1 MDENNEGA
9 KKCEV
14 DHKEGLPGAF
24 ATILS
29 CERDRRVRRTYNDRP
44 MSQLLQ
50 DPTLKPLSLPQLY
63 KACVLKELPFK
74 STRQLEPLAEIVG
87 QNRAQEAV
95 RFALAMPHG
104 GYNVYAVGR
113 NGLGKRTMMLR
124 YLEHHLDTK
133 QQSHDWCYVAD
144 FEEPR
149 VPKLL
154 QLPAGKGVR
163 LKQDMEKLMSRL
175 VKVIPQTFDS
185 DSFLERSEQLKEEYG
200 KKQEDE
206 LEKVAAQARRKKVS
220 LNITTP
226 GGYRLVAM
234 KGDKPHTAETFKAL
248 TDAQRDKYEDSI
260 NKLEKK
266 LRQALRKLADWE
278 QEYAD
283 KQQALNKETLEG
295 ISSHQIDALIE
306 SYKNLPDVVGYFE
319 AVRADLVENL
329 EIFLD
334 DNEEQAAIAYASL
347 DKKMPRRYL
356 VNVLVHQKTN
366 EVPMVV
372 EDNPTYH
379 NLFGYVENVTYKGT
393 VFTDFSLIRAG
404 SLHRANGG
412 YLLMDAIKM
421 LEQPFVWDGLKRAL
435 RARSIQINS
444 LERELTLSGTI
455 SIEPQG
461 VPLDVKLVLFG
472 DRETWM
478 LLQDYDPE
486 FAELFRV
493 TADFEN
499 EMYRSE
505 DSQVMYAKFI
515 ASVVKEKSLLHCS
528 NKAVARVIEYSA
540 RMAEHQDRLSLHAA
554 NIANL
559 LRESDYW
566 ARQAGAKLI
575 QDIHVERAL
584 ESAKYRSSRI
594 RDQFYDSIRD
604 GSTLVSTQGS
614 VVGQVNAL
622 SVLSTGGFEFGL
634 SNRVTATCYYGDGG
648 IMDIERDVKLGGNIH
663 SKGVMILSSWLA
675 SHFAVND
682 PMHLSAS
689 LTFEQNYGEVDG
701 DSASLAELCALI
713 SSISGIPVRQELAIT
728 GSVNQFGEVQP
739 IGGVNE
745 KVEGFFAT
753 CQLKGGLTGTQ
764 GAIVP
769 ANNVQN
775 LMLDSEVVQAVRES
789 RFSVYAVSSVEEAVT
804 LLLGKPAGKADSKGN
819 YPKQSVFGIIQ
830 QRLEK
835 MREHER
841 QEHAKDDQKDPSI
854 H

>member
-295 ISSHQIDALIE
+295 ISGHQIDALIE

-804 LLLGKPAGKADSKGN
+804 LLLGKSAGKADSKGN

>member
-1 MDENNEGA
+1 M
-9 KKCEV
+9 K
-14 DHKEGLPGAF
+14 
-24 ATILS
+24 
-29 CERDRRVRRTYNDRP
+29 
-44 MSQLLQ
+44 M
-50 DPTLKPLSLPQLY
+50 
-63 KACVLKELPFK
+63 
-74 STRQLEPLAEIVG
+74 
-87 QNRAQEAV
+87 
-95 RFALAMPHG
+95 
-104 GYNVYAVGR
+104 
-113 NGLGKRTMMLR
+113 
-124 YLEHHLDTK
+124 
-133 QQSHDWCYVAD
+133 
-144 FEEPR
+144 
-149 VPKLL
+149 
-154 QLPAGKGVR
+154 
-163 LKQDMEKLMSRL
+163 
-175 VKVIPQTFDS
+175 IPQTFDS
-185 DSFLERSEQLKEEYG
+185 DSFLERAEQLKNGYA

-234 KGDKPHTAETFKAL
+234 NGEEPHTAESFQAL
-248 TDAQRDKYEDSI
+248 TEAQRDKFENDI

-278 QEYAD
+278 QEYAES
-283 KQQALNKETLEG
+283 QQALNEETLES
-295 ISSHQIDALIE
+295 ISGHQIDELIE
-306 SYKNLPDVVGYFE
+306 KYRDMPEVVSYFE
-319 AVRADLVENL
+319 EVRKDLSESL
-329 EIFLD
+329 EIFLE

-356 VNVLVHQKTN
+356 VNVLVHQKTD
-366 EVPMVV
+366 EVPVVV

-379 NLFGYVENVTYKGT
+379 NLFGYVESVTFKGS
-393 VFTDFSLIRAG
+393 VFTDFSLIRPG
-404 SLHRANGG
+404 SIHRANGG
-412 YLLMDAIKM
+412 YLLMDAIKV

-435 RARSIQINS
+435 RSKSIQINS

-455 SIEPQG
+455 SLEPEAI
-461 VPLDVKLVLFG
+461 PLDVKIVLFG

-478 LLQDYDPE
+478 LLQEYDPE

-499 EMYRSE
+499 EMMRTDE
-505 DSQVMYAKFI
+505 SQLLYAKFI
-515 ASVVKEKSLLHCS
+515 ASLVNEKKLLHCS
-528 NKAVARVIEYSA
+528 NKAVARVIEHSS

-554 NIANL
+554 DIANL

-575 QDIHVERAL
+575 QNSHVDQAL
-584 ESAKYRSSRI
+584 ESAQYRSSRI

-604 GSTLVSTQGS
+604 GTTLVSTTGTC
-614 VVGQVNAL
+614 VGQVNAL

-634 SNRVTATCYYGDGG
+634 SNRITATCYYGDGG
-648 IMDIERDVKLGGNIH
+648 VMDIERDVKLGGNIH
-663 SKGVMILSSWLA
+663 SKGVMILSSWLSA
-675 SHFAVND
+675 HFAVTD

-701 DSASLAELCALI
+701 DSASLAELCALV
-713 SSISGIPVRQELAIT
+713 SALSGLPVRQDLAIT

-745 KVEGFFAT
+745 KVEGFFST
-753 CQLKGGLTGTQ
+753 CRLTGELTGTQ
-764 GAIVP
+764 GVIVP
-769 ANNVQN
+769 STNVQN
-775 LMLDSEVVQAVRES
+775 LMLEQEVVQAVRNGQ
-789 RFSVYAVSSVEEAVT
+789 FAVHAVSRAEEAIT
-804 LLLGKPAGKADSKGN
+804 LLLGKPAGKADDKGR

-841 QEHAKDDQKDPSI
+841 QEHARDDHKDPSI

>member
-1 MDENNEGA
+1 M
-9 KKCEV
+9 K
-14 DHKEGLPGAF
+14 
-24 ATILS
+24 S
-29 CERDRRVRRTYNDRP
+29 
-44 MSQLLQ
+44 
-50 DPTLKPLSLPQLY
+50 LSLNQLY
-63 KACVLKELPFK
+63 KACVLKDLPFK
-74 STRQLEPLAEIVG
+74 TTRQLEPLAEIVG
-87 QNRAQEAV
+87 QNRAQAAV

-124 YLEHHLDTK
+124 YLEHHVDTEN
-133 QQSHDWCYVAD
+133 QSHDWCYVAN

-149 VPKLL
+149 IPRVL
-154 QLPAGKGVR
+154 QLPAGKGTE
-163 LKQDMEKLMSRL
+163 LKQDMEKLMGRL
-175 VKVIPQTFDS
+175 MKMIPQTFDS
-185 DSFLERSEQLKEEYG
+185 DSFLERAEQLKNGYA

-234 KGDKPHTAETFKAL
+234 NGEEPHTAESFQAL
-248 TDAQRDKYEDSI
+248 TEAQRDKFENDI

-278 QEYAD
+278 QEYAES
-283 KQQALNKETLEG
+283 QQALNEETLES
-295 ISSHQIDALIE
+295 ISGHQIDELIE
-306 SYKNLPDVVGYFE
+306 KYRDMPEVVSYFE
-319 AVRADLVENL
+319 EVRKDLSESL
-329 EIFLD
+329 EIFLE

-356 VNVLVHQKTN
+356 VNVLVHQKTD
-366 EVPMVV
+366 EVPVVV

-379 NLFGYVENVTYKGT
+379 NLFGYVESVTFKGS
-393 VFTDFSLIRAG
+393 VFTDFSLIRPG
-404 SLHRANGG
+404 SIHRANGG
-412 YLLMDAIKM
+412 YLLMDAIKV

-435 RARSIQINS
+435 RSKSIQINS

-455 SIEPQG
+455 SLEPEAI
-461 VPLDVKLVLFG
+461 PLDVKIVLFG

-478 LLQDYDPE
+478 LLQEYDPE

-499 EMYRSE
+499 EMMRTDE
-505 DSQVMYAKFI
+505 SQLLYAKFI
-515 ASVVKEKSLLHCS
+515 ASLVNEKKLLHCS
-528 NKAVARVIEYSA
+528 NKAVARVIEHSS

-554 NIANL
+554 DIANL

-575 QDIHVERAL
+575 QNSHVDQAL
-584 ESAKYRSSRI
+584 ESARYRSSRI

-604 GSTLVSTQGS
+604 GTTLVSTTGTC
-614 VVGQVNAL
+614 VGQVNAL

-634 SNRVTATCYYGDGG
+634 SNRITATCYYGVGG
-648 IMDIERDVKLGGNIH
+648 VMDIERDVKLGGNIH
-663 SKGVMILSSWLA
+663 SKGVMILSSWLSA
-675 SHFAVND
+675 HFAVTD

-701 DSASLAELCALI
+701 DSASLAELCALV
-713 SSISGIPVRQELAIT
+713 SALSGLPVRQDLAIT

-745 KVEGFFAT
+745 KVEGFFST
-753 CQLKGGLTGTQ
+753 CRLTGELTGTQ
-764 GAIVP
+764 GVIVP
-769 ANNVQN
+769 STNVQN
-775 LMLDSEVVQAVRES
+775 LMLEQEVVQAVRNGQ
-789 RFSVYAVSSVEEAVT
+789 FAVHAVSRAEEAIT
-804 LLLGKPAGKADSKGN
+804 LLLGKPAGKADDKGR

-841 QEHAKDDQKDPSI
+841 QEHARDDHKDPSI

>member
-1 MDENNEGA
+1 
-9 KKCEV
+9 
-14 DHKEGLPGAF
+14 
-24 ATILS
+24 
-29 CERDRRVRRTYNDRP
+29 
-44 MSQLLQ
+44 
-50 DPTLKPLSLPQLY
+50 LKSLPLHQLY
-63 KACVLKELPFK
+63 KSCVLKDLPFK
-74 STRQLEPLAEIVG
+74 TTRQLEPLSEIVG

-124 YLEHHLDTK
+124 YLEHHVDTD
-133 QQSHDWCYVAD
+133 QQSHDWCYVAN

-149 VPKLL
+149 NPKLL
-154 QLPAGKGVR
+154 KLPSGMGTE

-175 VKVIPQTFDS
+175 VKMIPQTFEGDN
-185 DSFLERSEQLKEEYG
+185 FLERAESLKDEYG

-206 LEKVAAQARRKKVS
+206 LEKVAEQAKRKNVR
-220 LNITTP
+220 LTVTTP

-234 KGDKPHTAETFKAL
+234 NGEEPHTAETFQEL
-248 TDAQRDKYEDSI
+248 SEEQRQKFEEVIS
-260 NKLEKK
+260 KLEKK
-266 LRQALRKLADWE
+266 LRQAVRKLADWE
-278 QEYAD
+278 QEYAE
-283 KQQALNKETLEG
+283 KQQALNQETLEA
-295 ISSHQIDALIE
+295 ISGHQIDELAE
-306 SYKNLPDVVGYFE
+306 KYKDLPDVVAHLE
-319 AVRADLVENL
+319 AIRGDLAENL
-329 EIFLD
+329 DIFLD
-334 DNEEQAAIAYASL
+334 DDDEQAAIAYASL
-347 DKKMPRRYL
+347 EKKMPRRYL
-356 VNVLVHQKTN
+356 VNVVVHQKNN
-366 EVPMVV
+366 EVPVVV

-393 VFTDFSLIRAG
+393 VFTDFSLIRPG
-404 SLHRANGG
+404 SLHKANGG
-412 YLLMDAIKM
+412 YLLMDAIKV
-421 LEQPFVWDGLKRAL
+421 LEQSFVWDGLKRAL
-435 RARSIQINS
+435 RSRSIQINS

-455 SIEPQG
+455 SIEPEA
-461 VPLDVKLVLFG
+461 VPLDVKIVLFG

-478 LLQDYDPE
+478 LLQEHDPE

-499 EMYRSE
+499 EMYRSD
-505 DSQVMYAKFI
+505 DSQMLYAKFI
-515 ASVVKEKSLLHCS
+515 ASLVVEKELLHCT
-528 NKAVARVIEYSA
+528 NKGVARIIEHSA

-554 NIANL
+554 DIANL
-559 LRESDYW
+559 LRESDFW

-575 QDIHVERAL
+575 SEVHVERAL

-604 GSTLVSTQGS
+604 GSTLVSTTGTC
-614 VVGQVNAL
+614 VGQVNAL

-648 IMDIERDVKLGGNIH
+648 VMDIERDVKLGGNLH
-663 SKGVMILSSWLA
+663 SKGVMIISSWLA
-675 SHFAVND
+675 SHFSVDD

-701 DSASLAELCALI
+701 DSASLAELVALL
-713 SSISGIPVRQELAIT
+713 SSLSGVPVRQDMAIT
-728 GSVNQFGEVQP
+728 GSFNQFGQVQP

-753 CQLKGGLTGTQ
+753 CELKDGLTGTQ
-764 GAIVP
+764 GVIIP
-769 ANNVQN
+769 HTNVQN
-775 LMLDSEVVQAVRES
+775 LMLDMEVVKACRAGE
-789 RFSVYAVSSVEEAVT
+789 FSVYPVATVEEAIT
-804 LLLGKPAGKADSKGN
+804 LLLGKPAGKADAKGR

-841 QEHAKDDQKDPSI
+841 QEHARDEHKDPSI

>member
-1 MDENNEGA
+1 
-9 KKCEV
+9 
-14 DHKEGLPGAF
+14 
-24 ATILS
+24 
-29 CERDRRVRRTYNDRP
+29 
-44 MSQLLQ
+44 
-50 DPTLKPLSLPQLY
+50 
-63 KACVLKELPFK
+63 
-74 STRQLEPLAEIVG
+74 
-87 QNRAQEAV
+87 
-95 RFALAMPHG
+95 
-104 GYNVYAVGR
+104 
-113 NGLGKRTMMLR
+113 MMLR
-124 YLEHHLDTK
+124 YLEHHVDTL
-133 QQSHDWCYVAD
+133 QQSHDWCYVAN

-149 VPKLL
+149 NPKLL
-154 QLPAGKGVR
+154 QLPGGMGTQ
-163 LKQDMEKLMSRL
+163 LKQDMEKLMTRL
-175 VKVIPQTFDS
+175 VKTIPQTFDS
-185 DSFLERSEQLKEEYG
+185 DSFLERSEQLKNDYG
-200 KKQEDE
+200 KRQEDE
-206 LEKVAAQARRKKVS
+206 LAKVAAQAKRKKVS
-220 LNITTP
+220 LTVTTP

-234 KGDKPHTAETFKAL
+234 NGDEPHTAESFQAL
-248 TDAQRDKYEDSI
+248 TEEQRDKFEDSI

-266 LRQALRKLADWE
+266 LRQALRKMADWE

-283 KQQALNKETLEG
+283 KQQALNQETLEG
-295 ISSHQIDALIE
+295 ISGHQIDELVE
-306 SYKNLPDVVGYFE
+306 KYREQPDVVTYLE
-319 AVRADLVENL
+319 AVRKDLVDNL
-329 EIFLD
+329 DIFLED
-334 DNEEQAAIAYASL
+334 DEEQAAIAWAAL
-347 DKKMPRRYL
+347 DKRMPRRYL
-356 VNVLVHQKTN
+356 INVLVHQKTN
-366 EVPMVV
+366 EVPVVV

-412 YLLMDAIKM
+412 YLLMDAIKV

-435 RARSIQINS
+435 RSKSIQINS

-455 SIEPQG
+455 SIEPEA
-461 VPLDVKLVLFG
+461 VPLNVKIVLFG

-478 LLQDYDPE
+478 LLQEYDSE

-499 EMYRSE
+499 EMYRTE
-505 DSQVMYAKFI
+505 ESQLLYAKFI
-515 ASVVKEKSLLHCS
+515 SSLVVEKKLLHCT
-528 NKAVARVIEYSA
+528 NKAVARIIEHSA
-540 RMAEHQDRLSLHAA
+540 RMADHQDRLSLHAA
-554 NIANL
+554 DIANL
-559 LRESDYW
+559 LRESDFW

-575 QDIHVERAL
+575 SEVHVERAL
-584 ESAKYRSSRI
+584 ESARYRSSRI

-604 GSTLVSTQGS
+604 GSTLVTTTGTC
-614 VVGQVNAL
+614 VGQVNAL

-634 SNRVTATCYYGDGG
+634 SNRVTASCYYGDGG
-648 IMDIERDVKLGGNIH
+648 VMDIERDVKLGGNIH

-713 SSISGIPVRQELAIT
+713 SALSGIPVRQDLAIT

-745 KVEGFFAT
+745 KVEGFYAT
-753 CQLKGGLTGTQ
+753 CELKGGLTGSQ
-764 GAIVP
+764 GVIIP
-769 ANNVQN
+769 TTNVQN
-775 LMLDSEVVQAVRES
+775 LMLDSEVVQAARAG
-789 RFSVYAVSSVEEAVT
+789 RFAVYPVARVEEAIT
-804 LLLGKPAGKADSKGN
+804 LLLGKPAGKADEKGR

-841 QEHAKDDQKDPSI
+841 QEHARDDHKDPSI

>member
-1 MDENNEGA
+1 
-9 KKCEV
+9 
-14 DHKEGLPGAF
+14 
-24 ATILS
+24 
-29 CERDRRVRRTYNDRP
+29 
-44 MSQLLQ
+44 
-50 DPTLKPLSLPQLY
+50 LKSLSLNQLY
-63 KACVLKELPFK
+63 KACVLKDLPFK
-74 STRQLEPLAEIVG
+74 TTRQLEPLAEIVG
-87 QNRAQEAV
+87 QNRAQAAV

-124 YLEHHLDTK
+124 YLEHHVDTEN
-133 QQSHDWCYVAD
+133 QSQDWCYVAN

-149 VPKLL
+149 IPRVL
-154 QLPAGKGVR
+154 QLPAGKGTE
-163 LKQDMEKLMSRL
+163 LKQDMEKLMGRL
-175 VKVIPQTFDS
+175 MKMIPQTFDS
-185 DSFLERSEQLKEEYG
+185 DSFLERAEQLKNGYG

-206 LEKVAAQARRKKVS
+206 LEKVAAQAKRKKVS

-234 KGDKPHTAETFKAL
+234 NGEEPHTAESFQAL
-248 TDAQRDKYEDSI
+248 TEAQRDKFENDI

-278 QEYAD
+278 QEYAES
-283 KQQALNKETLEG
+283 QQALNEETLES
-295 ISSHQIDALIE
+295 ISGHQIDELIE
-306 SYKNLPDVVGYFE
+306 KYRDMPEVVSYFE
-319 AVRADLVENL
+319 EVRKDLSESL
-329 EIFLD
+329 EIFLE

-356 VNVLVHQKTN
+356 VNVLVHQKTD
-366 EVPMVV
+366 EVPVVV

-379 NLFGYVENVTYKGT
+379 NLFGYVESVTFKGS
-393 VFTDFSLIRAG
+393 VFTDFSLIRPG
-404 SLHRANGG
+404 SIHRANGG
-412 YLLMDAIKM
+412 YLLMDAIKV

-435 RARSIQINS
+435 RSKSIQINS

-455 SIEPQG
+455 SLEPEAI
-461 VPLDVKLVLFG
+461 PLDVKIVLFG

-478 LLQDYDPE
+478 LLQEYDPE

-499 EMYRSE
+499 EMMRTDE
-505 DSQVMYAKFI
+505 SQLLYAKFI
-515 ASVVKEKSLLHCS
+515 ASLVNEKKLLHCS
-528 NKAVARVIEYSA
+528 NKAVARVIEHSS

-554 NIANL
+554 DIANL

-575 QDIHVERAL
+575 QSSHVDQAL
-584 ESAKYRSSRI
+584 ESAQYRSSRI

-604 GSTLVSTQGS
+604 GTTLVSTTGTC
-614 VVGQVNAL
+614 VGQVNAL

-634 SNRVTATCYYGDGG
+634 SNRITATCYYGDGG
-648 IMDIERDVKLGGNIH
+648 VMDIERDVKLGGNIH
-663 SKGVMILSSWLA
+663 SKGVMILSSWLSA
-675 SHFAVND
+675 HFAVTD

-701 DSASLAELCALI
+701 DSASLAELCALV
-713 SSISGIPVRQELAIT
+713 SALSGLPVRQDLAIT

-745 KVEGFFAT
+745 KVEGFFST
-753 CQLKGGLTGTQ
+753 CRLTGELTGTQ
-764 GAIVP
+764 GVIVP
-769 ANNVQN
+769 STNVQN
-775 LMLDSEVVQAVRES
+775 LMLEQEVVQAVRNGQ
-789 RFSVYAVSSVEEAVT
+789 FAVHAVSRAEEAIT
-804 LLLGKPAGKADSKGN
+804 LLLGKPAGKADDKGR

-841 QEHAKDDQKDPSI
+841 QEHARDDHKDPSI

>member
-1 MDENNEGA
+1 
-9 KKCEV
+9 
-14 DHKEGLPGAF
+14 
-24 ATILS
+24 
-29 CERDRRVRRTYNDRP
+29 
-44 MSQLLQ
+44 
-50 DPTLKPLSLPQLY
+50 LKSLSLNQLY
-63 KACVLKELPFK
+63 KACVLKDLPFK
-74 STRQLEPLAEIVG
+74 TTRQLEPLAEIVG
-87 QNRAQEAV
+87 QNRAQAAV

-124 YLEHHLDTK
+124 YLEHHVDTEN
-133 QQSHDWCYVAD
+133 QSHDWCYVAN

-149 VPKLL
+149 IPRVL
-154 QLPAGKGVR
+154 QLPAGKGTE
-163 LKQDMEKLMSRL
+163 LKQDMEKLMGRL
-175 VKVIPQTFDS
+175 MKMIPQTFDS
-185 DSFLERSEQLKEEYG
+185 DSFLERAEQLKNGYA

-206 LEKVAAQARRKKVS
+206 LEKVAAQAKRKKVS

-234 KGDKPHTAETFKAL
+234 NGEEPHTAESFQAL
-248 TDAQRDKYEDSI
+248 TEAQRDKFENDI

-278 QEYAD
+278 QEYAES
-283 KQQALNKETLEG
+283 QQALNEETLES
-295 ISSHQIDALIE
+295 ISGHQIDELIE
-306 SYKNLPDVVGYFE
+306 KYRDMPEVVSYFE
-319 AVRADLVENL
+319 EVRKDLSESL
-329 EIFLD
+329 EIFLE

-356 VNVLVHQKTN
+356 VNVLVHQKTD
-366 EVPMVV
+366 EVPVVV

-379 NLFGYVENVTYKGT
+379 NLFGYVESVTFKGS
-393 VFTDFSLIRAG
+393 VFTDFSLIRPG
-404 SLHRANGG
+404 SIHRANGG
-412 YLLMDAIKM
+412 YLLMDAIKV

-435 RARSIQINS
+435 RSKSIQINS

-455 SIEPQG
+455 SLEPEAI
-461 VPLDVKLVLFG
+461 PLDVKIVLFG

-478 LLQDYDPE
+478 LLQEYDPE

-499 EMYRSE
+499 EMMRTDE
-505 DSQVMYAKFI
+505 SQLLYAKFI
-515 ASVVKEKSLLHCS
+515 ASLVNEKKLLHCS
-528 NKAVARVIEYSA
+528 NKAVARVIEHSS

-554 NIANL
+554 DIANL

-575 QDIHVERAL
+575 QNSHVDQAL
-584 ESAKYRSSRI
+584 ESAQYRSSRI

-604 GSTLVSTQGS
+604 GTTLVSTTGTC
-614 VVGQVNAL
+614 VGQVNAL

-634 SNRVTATCYYGDGG
+634 SNRITATCYYGDGG
-648 IMDIERDVKLGGNIH
+648 VMDIERDVKLGGNIH
-663 SKGVMILSSWLA
+663 SKGVMILSSWLSA
-675 SHFAVND
+675 HFAVTD

-701 DSASLAELCALI
+701 DSASLAELCALV
-713 SSISGIPVRQELAIT
+713 SALSGLPVRQDLAIT

-745 KVEGFFAT
+745 KVEGFFST
-753 CQLKGGLTGTQ
+753 CRLTGELTGTQ
-764 GAIVP
+764 GVIVP
-769 ANNVQN
+769 STNVQN
-775 LMLDSEVVQAVRES
+775 LMLEQEVVQAVRNGQ
-789 RFSVYAVSSVEEAVT
+789 FAVHAVSRAEEAIT
-804 LLLGKPAGKADSKGN
+804 LLLGKPAGKADDKGR

-841 QEHAKDDQKDPSI
+841 QEHARDDHKDPSI

>member
-1 MDENNEGA
+1 M
-9 KKCEV
+9 K
-14 DHKEGLPGAF
+14 
-24 ATILS
+24 S
-29 CERDRRVRRTYNDRP
+29 
-44 MSQLLQ
+44 
-50 DPTLKPLSLPQLY
+50 LSLNQLY
-63 KACVLKELPFK
+63 KACVLKDLPFK
-74 STRQLEPLAEIVG
+74 TTRQLEPLAEIVG
-87 QNRAQEAV
+87 QNRAQAAV

-113 NGLGKRTMMLR
+113 NGIGKRTMMLR
-124 YLEHHLDTK
+124 YLEHHVDTDN
-133 QQSHDWCYVAD
+133 QSHDWCYVAN

-149 VPKLL
+149 VPRMLR
-154 QLPAGKGVR
+154 LPAGKGTE
-163 LKQDMEKLMSRL
+163 LKQDMEKLMGRL
-175 VKVIPQTFDS
+175 MKMIPQTFDS
-185 DSFLERSEQLKEEYG
+185 DSFLERAEKLKNDYG
-200 KKQEDE
+200 RKQEDE

-234 KGDKPHTAETFKAL
+234 NGDEPHTAESFQAL
-248 TDAQRDKYEDSI
+248 TEAQRDKFETEI

-278 QEYAD
+278 QEYAED
-283 KQQALNKETLEG
+283 QQALNEETLEG
-295 ISSHQIDALIE
+295 ISGHQIDELVE
-306 SYKNLPDVVGYFE
+306 KYQDQPDVVSYFE
-319 AVRADLVENL
+319 AVRKDLSESL
-329 EIFLD
+329 EIFLE

-356 VNVLVHQKTN
+356 VNVLVHQKTD
-366 EVPMVV
+366 EVPVVV

-379 NLFGYVENVTYKGT
+379 NLFGYVESVTFKGT
-393 VFTDFSLIRAG
+393 VFTDFSLIRPG
-404 SLHRANGG
+404 SIHRANGG
-412 YLLMDAIKM
+412 YLLMDAIKV

-435 RARSIQINS
+435 RSKTIQINS

-455 SIEPQG
+455 SLEPEEI
-461 VPLDVKLVLFG
+461 PLDVKIVLFG

-478 LLQDYDPE
+478 LLQEHDPE

-499 EMYRSE
+499 EMMRTDE
-505 DSQVMYAKFI
+505 SQVLYAKFI
-515 ASVVKEKSLLHCS
+515 ASLVDEKKLLHCS
-528 NKAVARVIEYSA
+528 NKAVARIIEHSA

-554 NIANL
+554 DIANL

-566 ARQAGAKLI
+566 ARQANARLI
-575 QDIHVERAL
+575 QNSHVDQAL
-584 ESAKYRSSRI
+584 ESARYRSSRI

-604 GSTLVSTQGS
+604 GSTLVSTTGTC
-614 VVGQVNAL
+614 VGQVNAL

-634 SNRVTATCYYGDGG
+634 SNRITATCYYGDGAV
-648 IMDIERDVKLGGNIH
+648 MDIERDVKLGGNIH
-663 SKGVMILSSWLA
+663 SKGVMILSSWLSA
-675 SHFAVND
+675 HFAVND

-701 DSASLAELCALI
+701 DSASLAELCALV
-713 SSISGIPVRQELAIT
+713 SALSGLPVRQDLAIT

-745 KVEGFFAT
+745 KVEGFYST
-753 CQLKGGLTGTQ
+753 CKLTGELTGTQ
-764 GAIVP
+764 GVIVP
-769 ANNVQN
+769 ATNVQN
-775 LMLDSEVVQAVRES
+775 LMLDQEVVQAARNGQFHVH
-789 RFSVYAVSSVEEAVT
+789 SVTRAEEAIT
-804 LLLGKPAGKADSKGN
+804 LLLGKPAGKADNKGR
-819 YPKQSVFGIIQ
+819 YPKQSVFGMIQ

-841 QEHAKDDQKDPSI
+841 QEHARDDNKDPSI

>member
-1 MDENNEGA
+1 M
-9 KKCEV
+9 K
-14 DHKEGLPGAF
+14 
-24 ATILS
+24 S
-29 CERDRRVRRTYNDRP
+29 
-44 MSQLLQ
+44 
-50 DPTLKPLSLPQLY
+50 LSLNQLY
-63 KACVLKELPFK
+63 KACVLKDLPFK
-74 STRQLEPLAEIVG
+74 TTRQLEPLAEIVG
-87 QNRAQEAV
+87 QNRAQAAV

-124 YLEHHLDTK
+124 YLEHHVDTEN
-133 QQSHDWCYVAD
+133 QSHDWCYVAN

-149 VPKLL
+149 IPRVL
-154 QLPAGKGVR
+154 QLPAGKGTE
-163 LKQDMEKLMSRL
+163 LKQDMEKLMGRL
-175 VKVIPQTFDS
+175 MKMIPQTFDS
-185 DSFLERSEQLKEEYG
+185 DSFLERAEQLKNGYG

-206 LEKVAAQARRKKVS
+206 LEKVAAQAKRKKVS

-234 KGDKPHTAETFKAL
+234 NGEEPHTAESFQAL
-248 TDAQRDKYEDSI
+248 TEAQRDKFENDI

-278 QEYAD
+278 QEYAER
-283 KQQALNKETLEG
+283 QQALNEETLES
-295 ISSHQIDALIE
+295 ISGHQIDELIE
-306 SYKNLPDVVGYFE
+306 KYRDMPEVVSYFE
-319 AVRADLVENL
+319 EVRKDLSESL
-329 EIFLD
+329 EIFLE

-356 VNVLVHQKTN
+356 VNVLVHQKTD
-366 EVPMVV
+366 EVPVVV

-379 NLFGYVENVTYKGT
+379 NLFGYVESVTFKGS
-393 VFTDFSLIRAG
+393 VFTDFSLIRPG
-404 SLHRANGG
+404 SIHRANGG
-412 YLLMDAIKM
+412 YLLMDAIKV

-435 RARSIQINS
+435 RSKSIQINS

-455 SIEPQG
+455 SLEPEAI
-461 VPLDVKLVLFG
+461 PLDVKIVLFG

-478 LLQDYDPE
+478 LLQEYDPE

-499 EMYRSE
+499 EMMRTDE
-505 DSQVMYAKFI
+505 SQLLYAKFI
-515 ASVVKEKSLLHCS
+515 ASLVNEKKLLHCS
-528 NKAVARVIEYSA
+528 NKAVARVIEHSS

-554 NIANL
+554 DIANL

-575 QDIHVERAL
+575 QNSHVDQAL
-584 ESAKYRSSRI
+584 ESAQYRSSRI

-604 GSTLVSTQGS
+604 GTTLVSTAGTC
-614 VVGQVNAL
+614 VGQVNAL

-634 SNRVTATCYYGDGG
+634 SNRITATCYYGDGG
-648 IMDIERDVKLGGNIH
+648 VMDIERDVKLGGNIH
-663 SKGVMILSSWLA
+663 SKGVMILSSWLSA
-675 SHFAVND
+675 HFAVTD

-701 DSASLAELCALI
+701 DSASLAELCALV
-713 SSISGIPVRQELAIT
+713 SALSGLPVRQDLAIT

-745 KVEGFFAT
+745 KVEGFFST
-753 CQLKGGLTGTQ
+753 CRLTGELTGTQ
-764 GAIVP
+764 GVIVP
-769 ANNVQN
+769 STNVQN
-775 LMLDSEVVQAVRES
+775 LMLEQEVVQAVRNGQ
-789 RFSVYAVSSVEEAVT
+789 FAVHAVSRAEEAIT
-804 LLLGKPAGKADSKGN
+804 LLLGKPAGKADDKGR

-841 QEHAKDDQKDPSI
+841 QEHARDDHKDPSI

>member
-1 MDENNEGA
+1 
-9 KKCEV
+9 
-14 DHKEGLPGAF
+14 
-24 ATILS
+24 
-29 CERDRRVRRTYNDRP
+29 
-44 MSQLLQ
+44 
-50 DPTLKPLSLPQLY
+50 LKSLSLHQLY
-63 KACVLKELPFK
+63 KACVLKDLPFK
-74 STRQLEPLAEIVG
+74 TTRQLEPLAEIVG

-124 YLEHHLDTK
+124 YLEHHVDAD
-133 QQSHDWCYVAD
+133 QQSHDWCYVAN

-149 VPKLL
+149 NPGLLKL
-154 QLPAGKGVR
+154 PSGMGTE

-175 VKVIPQTFDS
+175 VKMIPQTFEGDN
-185 DSFLERSEQLKEEYG
+185 FLERAENLKEEYA

-206 LEKVAAQARRKKVS
+206 LEKVAEQAKRKKVR
-220 LNITTP
+220 LTVTTP

-234 KGDKPHTAETFKAL
+234 NGEEPHTAESFQEL
-248 TDAQRDKYEDSI
+248 TDQEREKFEEVI

-266 LRQALRKLADWE
+266 LRQAVRKLADWE
-278 QEYAD
+278 QEYAE
-283 KQQALNKETLEG
+283 KQHALNQETLEA
-295 ISSHQIDALIE
+295 ISGHQIDELAE
-306 SYKNLPDVVGYFE
+306 KYKDLPDVVAHLE
-319 AVRADLVENL
+319 AIRGDLAENL
-329 EIFLD
+329 DIFLD
-334 DNEEQAAIAYASL
+334 DDDEQAAIAYASL

-356 VNVLVHQKTN
+356 VNVVVHQKTN
-366 EVPMVV
+366 EVPVVV

-393 VFTDFSLIRAG
+393 VFTDFSLIRPG
-404 SLHRANGG
+404 SLHKANGG
-412 YLLMDAIKM
+412 YLLMDAIKV

-435 RARSIQINS
+435 RSRSIQINS

-455 SIEPQG
+455 SIEPEA
-461 VPLDVKLVLFG
+461 VPLDVKIVLFG

-478 LLQDYDPE
+478 LLQEYDPE

-499 EMYRSE
+499 EMYRSD
-505 DSQVMYAKFI
+505 DSQLLYAKFI
-515 ASVVKEKSLLHCS
+515 ASLVVEKDLLHCN
-528 NKAVARVIEYSA
+528 NKAVARIIEHSA
-540 RMAEHQDRLSLHAA
+540 RMSEHQDRLSLHAA
-554 NIANL
+554 DIANL
-559 LRESDYW
+559 LRESDFW
-566 ARQAGAKLI
+566 ARQAGARLI
-575 QDIHVERAL
+575 TDVHVERAL

-604 GSTLVSTQGS
+604 GSTLVTTTGTC
-614 VVGQVNAL
+614 VGQVNAL

-648 IMDIERDVKLGGNIH
+648 VIDIERDVKLGGNLH
-663 SKGVMILSSWLA
+663 SKGVMILTSWLA

-701 DSASLAELCALI
+701 DSASLAELVALI
-713 SSISGIPVRQELAIT
+713 SSLSGLPVRQDLAIT
-728 GSVNQFGEVQP
+728 GSVNQFGQVQP

-745 KVEGFFAT
+745 KVEGFYAT
-753 CQLKGGLTGTQ
+753 CELKGGLSGTQ
-764 GAIVP
+764 GVVIP
-769 ANNVQN
+769 DTNVQN
-775 LMLDSEVVQAVRES
+775 LMLDGEVVKACRDGSFAVYPVAR
-789 RFSVYAVSSVEEAVT
+789 VEEAIT
-804 LLLGKPAGKADSKGN
+804 LLLGKPAGKADAKGR

-830 QRLEK
+830 QRLET

-841 QEHAKDDQKDPSI
+841 QEHARDEHKDPSI

>member
-1 MDENNEGA
+1 
-9 KKCEV
+9 
-14 DHKEGLPGAF
+14 
-24 ATILS
+24 
-29 CERDRRVRRTYNDRP
+29 
-44 MSQLLQ
+44 
-50 DPTLKPLSLPQLY
+50 
-63 KACVLKELPFK
+63 
-74 STRQLEPLAEIVG
+74 
-87 QNRAQEAV
+87 
-95 RFALAMPHG
+95 
-104 GYNVYAVGR
+104 
-113 NGLGKRTMMLR
+113 MMLR
-124 YLEHHLDTK
+124 YLEHHVDTEN
-133 QQSHDWCYVAD
+133 QSHDWCYVAN

-149 VPKLL
+149 IPRVL
-154 QLPAGKGVR
+154 QLPAGKGTE
-163 LKQDMEKLMSRL
+163 LKQDMEKLMGRL
-175 VKVIPQTFDS
+175 MKMIPQTFDS
-185 DSFLERSEQLKEEYG
+185 DSFLERAEQLKNGYA

-206 LEKVAAQARRKKVS
+206 LEKVAAQAKRKKVS

-234 KGDKPHTAETFKAL
+234 NGEEPHTAESFQAL
-248 TDAQRDKYEDSI
+248 TEAQRDKFENDI

-278 QEYAD
+278 QEYAES
-283 KQQALNKETLEG
+283 QQALNEETLES
-295 ISSHQIDALIE
+295 ISGHQIDELIE
-306 SYKNLPDVVGYFE
+306 KYRDMPEVVSYFE
-319 AVRADLVENL
+319 EVRKDLSESL
-329 EIFLD
+329 EIFLE

-356 VNVLVHQKTN
+356 VNVLVHQKTD
-366 EVPMVV
+366 EVPVVV

-379 NLFGYVENVTYKGT
+379 NLFGYVESVTFKGS
-393 VFTDFSLIRAG
+393 VFTDFSLIRPG
-404 SLHRANGG
+404 SIHRANGG
-412 YLLMDAIKM
+412 YLLMDAIKV

-435 RARSIQINS
+435 RSKSIQINS

-455 SIEPQG
+455 SLEPEAI
-461 VPLDVKLVLFG
+461 PLDVKIVLFG

-478 LLQDYDPE
+478 LLQEYDPE

-499 EMYRSE
+499 EMMRTDE
-505 DSQVMYAKFI
+505 SQLLYAKFI
-515 ASVVKEKSLLHCS
+515 ASLVNEKKLLHCS
-528 NKAVARVIEYSA
+528 NKAVARVIEHSS

-554 NIANL
+554 DIANL

-575 QDIHVERAL
+575 QNSHVDQAL
-584 ESAKYRSSRI
+584 ESAQYRSSRI

-604 GSTLVSTQGS
+604 GTTLVSTTGTC
-614 VVGQVNAL
+614 VGQVNAL

-634 SNRVTATCYYGDGG
+634 SNRITATCYYGDGG
-648 IMDIERDVKLGGNIH
+648 VMDIERDVKLGGNIH
-663 SKGVMILSSWLA
+663 SKGVMILSSWLSA
-675 SHFAVND
+675 HFAVTD

-701 DSASLAELCALI
+701 DSASLAELCALV
-713 SSISGIPVRQELAIT
+713 SALSGLPVRQDLAIT

-745 KVEGFFAT
+745 KVEGFFST
-753 CQLKGGLTGTQ
+753 CRLTGELTGTQ
-764 GAIVP
+764 GVIVP
-769 ANNVQN
+769 STNVQN
-775 LMLDSEVVQAVRES
+775 LMLEQEVVQAVRNGQ
-789 RFSVYAVSSVEEAVT
+789 FAVHAVSRAEEAIT
-804 LLLGKPAGKADSKGN
+804 LLLGKPAGKADDKGR

-841 QEHAKDDQKDPSI
+841 QEHARDDHKDPSI

>member
-1 MDENNEGA
+1 M
-9 KKCEV
+9 K
-14 DHKEGLPGAF
+14 
-24 ATILS
+24 
-29 CERDRRVRRTYNDRP
+29 
-44 MSQLLQ
+44 
-50 DPTLKPLSLPQLY
+50 SLPLHQLY
-63 KACVLKELPFK
+63 KACVLKDLPFK
-74 STRQLEPLAEIVG
+74 TTRQLEPLAEIVG

-124 YLEHHLDTK
+124 YLEHHVDTE
-133 QQSHDWCYVAD
+133 QQSHDWCYVAN

-154 QLPAGKGVR
+154 QLPGGKGTQ

-185 DSFLERSEQLKEEYG
+185 DSFLERSEQLKNEYAQ
-200 KKQEDE
+200 KQEEE
-206 LEKVAAQARRKKVS
+206 LEKVATQAKRKKVRLTVS
-220 LNITTP
+220 TP

-234 KGDKPHTAETFKAL
+234 NGEEPHTAETFQAL
-248 TDAQRDKYEDSI
+248 TQEQRDKFEDSI
-260 NKLEKK
+260 NKLEKR
-266 LRQALRKLADWE
+266 LRQALRKIADWE
-278 QEYAD
+278 QEYAE
-283 KQQALNKETLEG
+283 KQQALNQETLEG
-295 ISSHQIDALIE
+295 ISGHQIDELIE
-306 SYKNLPDVVGYFE
+306 KYKDLSDVVGYLE

-329 EIFLD
+329 DIFLE
-334 DNEEQAAIAYASL
+334 DNDEQAAIAYASL

-356 VNVLVHQKTN
+356 INLLVHQKTN
-366 EVPMVV
+366 EVPVVV

-393 VFTDFSLIRAG
+393 VFTDFSLIRPG

-412 YLLMDAIKM
+412 YLLMDAIKV

-435 RARSIQINS
+435 RSRSLQINS
-444 LERELTLSGTI
+444 LEREMTLSGTI
-455 SIEPQG
+455 SIEPEA
-461 VPLDVKLVLFG
+461 VPLDVKIVLFG
-472 DRETWM
+472 DRETWL
-478 LLQDYDPE
+478 LLQEYDSE

-499 EMYRSE
+499 EMYRTD
-505 DSQVMYAKFI
+505 DSQLLYAKFI
-515 ASVVKEKSLLHCS
+515 ASLVVEKQLLHCS
-528 NKAVARVIEYSA
+528 NKAVARIIEHSA
-540 RMAEHQDRLSLHAA
+540 RMAEHQNRLSLHAA
-554 NIANL
+554 DIANL
-559 LRESDYW
+559 LRESDFW
-566 ARQAGAKLI
+566 ARQAKARLI
-575 QDIHVERAL
+575 TEVHVERAL
-584 ESAKYRSSRI
+584 ESARYRSSRI

-604 GSTLVSTQGS
+604 GSTLVTTTGTC
-614 VVGQVNAL
+614 VGQVNAL

-648 IMDIERDVKLGGNIH
+648 VMDIERDVKLGGNLH
-663 SKGVMILSSWLA
+663 SKGVMILTSWL
-675 SHFAVND
+675 SSLFAVED

-689 LTFEQNYGEVDG
+689 LTFEQNYGEVEG
-701 DSASLAELCALI
+701 DSASLAELCALV
-713 SSISGIPVRQELAIT
+713 SSLSGVPLRQDLAIT

-764 GAIVP
+764 GVVVP
-769 ANNVQN
+769 TTNVQN
-775 LMLDSEVVQAVRES
+775 LMLDSEVVQAVREDK
-789 RFSVYAVSSVEEAVT
+789 FAVYAVSHVEEVIA
-804 LLLGKPAGKADSKGN
+804 LLLGRPAGKPDKKGR

-841 QEHAKDDQKDPSI
+841 QEHAKEEHKDPSI

>member
-1 MDENNEGA
+1 
-9 KKCEV
+9 
-14 DHKEGLPGAF
+14 
-24 ATILS
+24 
-29 CERDRRVRRTYNDRP
+29 
-44 MSQLLQ
+44 
-50 DPTLKPLSLPQLY
+50 LKSLSLNQLY
-63 KACVLKELPFK
+63 KACVLKDLPFK
-74 STRQLEPLAEIVG
+74 TTRQLEPLAEIVG
-87 QNRAQEAV
+87 QNRAQAAV

-124 YLEHHLDTK
+124 YLEHHVDTEN
-133 QQSHDWCYVAD
+133 QSHDWCYVAN

-149 VPKLL
+149 IPRVL
-154 QLPAGKGVR
+154 QLPAGKGTE
-163 LKQDMEKLMSRL
+163 LKQDMEKLMGRL
-175 VKVIPQTFDS
+175 MKMIPQTFDS
-185 DSFLERSEQLKEEYG
+185 DSFLERAEQLKNGYA

-234 KGDKPHTAETFKAL
+234 NGEEPHTAESFQAL
-248 TDAQRDKYEDSI
+248 TEAQRDKFENDI

-278 QEYAD
+278 QEYAES
-283 KQQALNKETLEG
+283 QQALNEETLES
-295 ISSHQIDALIE
+295 ISGHQIDELIE
-306 SYKNLPDVVGYFE
+306 KYRDMPEVVSYFE
-319 AVRADLVENL
+319 EVRKDLSESL
-329 EIFLD
+329 EIFLE

-356 VNVLVHQKTN
+356 VNVLVHQKTD
-366 EVPMVV
+366 EVPVVV

-379 NLFGYVENVTYKGT
+379 NLFGYVESVTFKGS
-393 VFTDFSLIRAG
+393 VFTDFSLIRPG
-404 SLHRANGG
+404 SIHRANGG
-412 YLLMDAIKM
+412 YLLMDAIKV

-435 RARSIQINS
+435 RSKSIQINS

-455 SIEPQG
+455 SLEPEAI
-461 VPLDVKLVLFG
+461 PLDVKIVLFG

-478 LLQDYDPE
+478 LLQEYDPE

-499 EMYRSE
+499 EMMRTDE
-505 DSQVMYAKFI
+505 SQLLYAKFI
-515 ASVVKEKSLLHCS
+515 ASLVNEKKLLHCS
-528 NKAVARVIEYSA
+528 NKAVARVIEHSS

-554 NIANL
+554 DIANL

-575 QDIHVERAL
+575 QNSHVDQAL
-584 ESAKYRSSRI
+584 ESARYRSSRI

-604 GSTLVSTQGS
+604 GTTLVSTTGTC
-614 VVGQVNAL
+614 VGQVNAL

-634 SNRVTATCYYGDGG
+634 SNRITATCYYGDGG
-648 IMDIERDVKLGGNIH
+648 VMDIERDVKLGGNIH
-663 SKGVMILSSWLA
+663 SKGVMILSSWLSA
-675 SHFAVND
+675 HFAVTD

-701 DSASLAELCALI
+701 DSASLAELCALV
-713 SSISGIPVRQELAIT
+713 SALSGLPVRQDLAIT

-745 KVEGFFAT
+745 KVEGFFST
-753 CQLKGGLTGTQ
+753 CRLTGELTGTQ
-764 GAIVP
+764 GVIVP
-769 ANNVQN
+769 STNVQN
-775 LMLDSEVVQAVRES
+775 LMLEQEVVQAVRNGQ
-789 RFSVYAVSSVEEAVT
+789 FAVHAVSRAEEAIT
-804 LLLGKPAGKADSKGN
+804 LLLGKPAGKADDKGR

-841 QEHAKDDQKDPSI
+841 QEHARDDHKDPSI

>member
-1 MDENNEGA
+1 M
-9 KKCEV
+9 K
-14 DHKEGLPGAF
+14 
-24 ATILS
+24 S
-29 CERDRRVRRTYNDRP
+29 
-44 MSQLLQ
+44 
-50 DPTLKPLSLPQLY
+50 LSLNQLY
-63 KACVLKELPFK
+63 KACVLKDLPFK
-74 STRQLEPLAEIVG
+74 TTRQLEPLAEIVG
-87 QNRAQEAV
+87 QNRAQAAV

-124 YLEHHLDTK
+124 YLEHHVDTEN
-133 QQSHDWCYVAD
+133 QSHDWCYVAN

-149 VPKLL
+149 IPRVL
-154 QLPAGKGVR
+154 QLPAGQGTE
-163 LKQDMEKLMSRL
+163 LKQDMEKLMGRL
-175 VKVIPQTFDS
+175 MKMIPQTFDS
-185 DSFLERSEQLKEEYG
+185 DSFLERAEQLKNEYG

-206 LEKVAAQARRKKVS
+206 LEKVAAQAKRKKVS

-234 KGDKPHTAETFKAL
+234 NGEEPHTAESFQAL
-248 TDAQRDKYEDSI
+248 TEAQRDKFENDI

-278 QEYAD
+278 QEYAES
-283 KQQALNKETLEG
+283 QQALNEETLES
-295 ISSHQIDALIE
+295 ISGHQIDELIE
-306 SYKNLPDVVGYFE
+306 KYRDLPEVVSYFE
-319 AVRADLVENL
+319 EVRKDLSESL
-329 EIFLD
+329 EIFLE

-356 VNVLVHQKTN
+356 VNVLVHQKTD
-366 EVPMVV
+366 EVPVVV

-379 NLFGYVENVTYKGT
+379 NLFGYVESVTFKGS
-393 VFTDFSLIRAG
+393 VFTDFSLIRPG
-404 SLHRANGG
+404 SIHRANGG
-412 YLLMDAIKM
+412 YLLMDAIKV

-435 RARSIQINS
+435 RSKSIQINS

-455 SIEPQG
+455 SLEPEAI
-461 VPLDVKLVLFG
+461 PLDVKIVLFG

-478 LLQDYDPE
+478 LLQEYDPE

-499 EMYRSE
+499 EMMRTDE
-505 DSQVMYAKFI
+505 SQLLYAKFI
-515 ASVVKEKSLLHCS
+515 ASLVNEKKLLHCS
-528 NKAVARVIEYSA
+528 NKAVARVIEHSS

-554 NIANL
+554 DIANL

-566 ARQAGAKLI
+566 ARQAGSKLI
-575 QDIHVERAL
+575 QNSHVDQAL
-584 ESAKYRSSRI
+584 ESARYRSSRI

-604 GSTLVSTQGS
+604 GTTLVSTTGTC
-614 VVGQVNAL
+614 VGQVNAL

-634 SNRVTATCYYGDGG
+634 SNRITATCYYGDGG
-648 IMDIERDVKLGGNIH
+648 VMDIERDVKLGGNIH
-663 SKGVMILSSWLA
+663 SKGVMILSSWLSA
-675 SHFAVND
+675 HFAVTD

-701 DSASLAELCALI
+701 DSASLAELCALV
-713 SSISGIPVRQELAIT
+713 SALSGLPVRQDLAIT

-745 KVEGFFAT
+745 KVEGFFST
-753 CQLKGGLTGTQ
+753 CRLTGELTGTQ
-764 GAIVP
+764 GVIVP
-769 ANNVQN
+769 STNVQN
-775 LMLDSEVVQAVRES
+775 LMLEQEVVQAVRNGQ
-789 RFSVYAVSSVEEAVT
+789 FSVHAVSRAEEAIT
-804 LLLGKPAGKADSKGN
+804 LLLGKPAGKADDKGR

-841 QEHAKDDQKDPSI
+841 QEHARDDHKDPSI

>member
-1 MDENNEGA
+1 M
-9 KKCEV
+9 K
-14 DHKEGLPGAF
+14 
-24 ATILS
+24 
-29 CERDRRVRRTYNDRP
+29 
-44 MSQLLQ
+44 
-50 DPTLKPLSLPQLY
+50 SLPLNRLY
-63 KACVLKELPFK
+63 KACVLKDLSFR

-104 GYNVYAVGR
+104 GYNVYAVGK

-124 YLEHHLDTK
+124 YLEHHADTGN
-133 QQSHDWCYVAD
+133 QSHDWCYVAN

-149 VPKLL
+149 VPRLL
-154 QLPAGKGVR
+154 KLPAGRGQD
-163 LKQDMEKLMSRL
+163 LKQDMETLMGRL

-185 DSFLERSEQLKEEYG
+185 DGFLERAEQLKNDYG
-200 KKQEDE
+200 KQQEDL
-206 LEKVAAQARRKKVS
+206 LEKVATQAKRKKVS
-220 LNITTP
+220 LTLTTP

-234 KGDKPHTAETFKAL
+234 NGDEPHTAESFGEL
-248 TDAQRDKYEDSI
+248 TDAQREKFEQDI

-266 LRQALRKLADWE
+266 LRQALRKVADLE

-283 KQQALNKETLEG
+283 KQQALNEETLESITG
-295 ISSHQIDALIE
+295 HQIDDLIHKYRDEEDVAGYLE
-306 SYKNLPDVVGYFE
+306 S
-319 AVRADLVENL
+319 VRKDLADNL
-329 EIFLD
+329 EIFLED
-334 DNEEQAAIAYASL
+334 GEDQAAIAYASL
-347 DKKMPRRYL
+347 DRKMPRRYL
-356 VNVLVHQKTN
+356 VNLLVHQKTR
-366 EVPMVV
+366 EVPVVV

-393 VFTDFSLIRAG
+393 VFTDFSLVRSG

-412 YLLMDAIKM
+412 YLLMDAIKV

-435 RARSIQINS
+435 RSKNLQINS

-455 SIEPQG
+455 SLEPEP
-461 VPLDVKLVLFG
+461 VPLDVKIVLFG

-478 LLQDYDPE
+478 LLQEYDPE

-499 EMYRSE
+499 EMMRTPE
-505 DSQVMYAKFI
+505 SQELYAKFI
-515 ASVVKEKSLLHCS
+515 ASLVVEKNLLHCS
-528 NKAVARVIEYSA
+528 NKAVARIIEHSA

-554 NIANL
+554 DIANL

-566 ARQAGAKLI
+566 ARQKGARLI
-575 QDIHVERAL
+575 QDSHVDQAL
-584 ESAKYRSSRI
+584 ESARYRSSRI

-604 GSTLVSTQGS
+604 GSTLVSTQGTC
-614 VVGQVNAL
+614 VGQVNAL

-634 SNRVTATCYYGDGG
+634 SNRITATCYYGDGAV
-648 IMDIERDVKLGGNIH
+648 MDIERDVKLGGNIH

-675 SHFAVND
+675 SRFAVTD

-689 LTFEQNYGEVDG
+689 ITFEQNYGEVDG
-701 DSASLAELCALI
+701 DSASLAELCALL
-713 SSISGIPVRQELAIT
+713 SSLSGLPVRQDLAIT

-753 CQLKGGLTGTQ
+753 CNLTGGLSGSQ
-764 GAIVP
+764 GVIVP
-769 ANNVQN
+769 ASNVQN
-775 LMLDSEVVQAVRES
+775 LMLEREVIDAVKAG
-789 RFSVYAVSSVEEAVT
+789 RFSVYAVSHAEEAIT
-804 LLLGKPAGKADSKGN
+804 LLLGKPAGKADARGR
-819 YPKQSVFGIIQ
+819 YPRQSVFGMIQ

-841 QEHAKDDQKDPSI
+841 QESARTEHKDPSL

>member
-1 MDENNEGA
+1 M
-9 KKCEV
+9 K
-14 DHKEGLPGAF
+14 
-24 ATILS
+24 S
-29 CERDRRVRRTYNDRP
+29 
-44 MSQLLQ
+44 
-50 DPTLKPLSLPQLY
+50 LSLHQLY
-63 KACVLKELPFK
+63 KACVLKDLPFK
-74 STRQLEPLAEIVG
+74 TTKQLEPLAEIVG

-124 YLEHHLDTK
+124 YLEHHVDTD
-133 QQSHDWCYVAD
+133 QQSHDWCYVAN

-149 VPKLL
+149 IPKLL
-154 QLPAGKGVR
+154 QLPAGKGTQ

-185 DSFLERSEQLKEEYG
+185 DSFLERSEQLKNEYG

-220 LNITTP
+220 LTVTTP

-234 KGDKPHTAETFKAL
+234 NGDEPHTAESFQAL
-248 TDAQRDKYEDSI
+248 TEEQRDKFEDAI
-260 NKLEKK
+260 NRLEKK

-283 KQQALNKETLEG
+283 KQQALNQETLEG
-295 ISSHQIDALIE
+295 ISGHQIDELIE
-306 SYKNLPDVVGYFE
+306 KYKDLPEVVAYFE

-393 VFTDFSLIRAG
+393 VFTDFSLIRPG

-412 YLLMDAIKM
+412 YLLMDAIKV

-435 RARSIQINS
+435 RSKSIQINS

-455 SIEPQG
+455 SIEPES
-461 VPLDVKLVLFG
+461 VPLDVKIVLFG

-478 LLQDYDPE
+478 LLQEYDSE

-499 EMYRSE
+499 EMYRSD
-505 DSQVMYAKFI
+505 DSQLLYAKFI
-515 ASVVKEKSLLHCS
+515 ASLVSEKKLLHCS
-528 NKAVARVIEYSA
+528 NKAVARIIEHSA

-554 NIANL
+554 DIANL
-559 LRESDYW
+559 LRESDFW

-575 QDIHVERAL
+575 QDLHVERAL

-604 GSTLVSTQGS
+604 GTTLVTTSGTC
-614 VVGQVNAL
+614 VGQVNAL

-634 SNRVTATCYYGDGG
+634 SNRVTATCYYGDGVV
-648 IMDIERDVKLGGNIH
+648 MDIERDVKLGGNLH

-713 SSISGIPVRQELAIT
+713 SSLSGIPVRQDLAIT

-753 CQLKGGLTGTQ
+753 CQLKGGLSGSQ
-764 GAIVP
+764 GVILP
-769 ANNVQN
+769 STNVQN
-775 LMLDSEVVQAVRES
+775 LMLDSEVVQSVRGGQ
-789 RFSVYAVSSVEEAVT
+789 FAVYAVAHVEEAIT
-804 LLLGKPAGKADSKGN
+804 LLLGKPAGKADDKGR

-841 QEHAKDDQKDPSI
+841 QEHARDDHKDPSI

>member
-1 MDENNEGA
+1 M
-9 KKCEV
+9 KS
-14 DHKEGLPGAF
+14 
-24 ATILS
+24 LS
-29 CERDRRVRRTYNDRP
+29 V
-44 MSQLLQ
+44 S
-50 DPTLKPLSLPQLY
+50 QLY
-63 KACVLKELPFK
+63 KACVLKQLPFK

-95 RFALAMPHG
+95 RFALAMPHD

-124 YLEHHLDTK
+124 YLEHHVDTE
-133 QQSHDWCYVAD
+133 QQTHDWCYVAN
-144 FEEPR
+144 FEESR
-149 VPKLL
+149 VPRLL
-154 QLPAGKGVR
+154 KLPAGKGMQ
-163 LKQDMEKLMSRL
+163 LKQDMEKLMGRL
-175 VKVIPQTFDS
+175 VKLIPQAFDS
-185 DSFLERSEQLKEEYG
+185 ERFLERAEQLKEEYG

-226 GGYRLVAM
+226 GGYRLIAM
-234 KGDKPHTAETFKAL
+234 NGDKAHTAETFRAL
-248 TDAQRDKYEDSI
+248 TDAQREKFEDSI

-266 LRQALRKLADWE
+266 LRKAVRKLADWE
-278 QEYAD
+278 QEYVD
-283 KQQALNKETLEG
+283 KQQALNKETLEE
-295 ISSHQIDALIE
+295 ISGHQIDELVE
-306 SYKNLPDVVGYFE
+306 RYRELPDVVAHFK

-329 EIFLD
+329 DIFLD

-356 VNVLVHQKTN
+356 VNLVVHQKTN

-393 VFTDFSLIRAG
+393 IFTDFSLIRAG

-412 YLLMDAIKM
+412 YLLMDAIKV

-435 RARSIQINS
+435 RSRTVQINS
-444 LERELTLSGTI
+444 LERELTLSSTV
-455 SIEPQG
+455 SIEPEG

-505 DSQVMYAKFI
+505 ESQVMYAKFI
-515 ASVVKEKSLLHCS
+515 ASVVKDKKLLHCN
-528 NKAVARVIEYSA
+528 NKAVARIIEHSA
-540 RMAEHQDRLSLHAA
+540 RIAEHQDRLSLHAA

-559 LRESDYW
+559 LRESDFW
-566 ARQAGAKLI
+566 ARQAGARLI
-575 QDIHVERAL
+575 QHVHVERAL

-604 GSTLVSTQGS
+604 GSTLVSTQGA
-614 VVGQVNAL
+614 VIGQVNAL

-634 SNRVTATCYYGDGG
+634 SNRVTATCYYGDGD
-648 IMDIERDVKLGGNIH
+648 IIDIERDVKLGGNIH
-663 SKGVMILSSWLA
+663 SKGVMILSAWLS
-675 SHFAVND
+675 SHFAVTD
-682 PMHLSAS
+682 PMQLSAS

-713 SSISGIPVRQELAIT
+713 SSLASVPVRQDLAIT

-753 CQLKGGLTGTQ
+753 CQLKGGLDGNQ
-764 GAIVP
+764 GVIVP

-775 LMLDSEVVQAVRES
+775 LMLDSEVVKAVREK
-789 RFSVYAVSSVEEAVT
+789 RFTVYSVSNVEEAVT
-804 LLLGKPAGKADSKGN
+804 LLLGRPAGKADRKGN
-819 YPKQSVFGIIQ
+819 YPKESVFGIIQ
-830 QRLEK
+830 QRLEE

-841 QEHAKDDQKDPSI
+841 EEHARDDQKDPSI

>member
-1 MDENNEGA
+1 M
-9 KKCEV
+9 K
-14 DHKEGLPGAF
+14 
-24 ATILS
+24 S
-29 CERDRRVRRTYNDRP
+29 
-44 MSQLLQ
+44 
-50 DPTLKPLSLPQLY
+50 LSLHQLY
-63 KACVLKELPFK
+63 KACVLKDLPFK
-74 STRQLEPLAEIVG
+74 TTRQLEPLAEIVG

-95 RFALAMPHG
+95 RFALAMPHS

-124 YLEHHLDTK
+124 YLEHHVDTEHS
-133 QQSHDWCYVAD
+133 SHDWCYVAN

-149 VPKLL
+149 VPKVLR
-154 QLPAGKGVR
+154 LPAGKGTT
-163 LKQDMEKLMSRL
+163 LKQDMEKLMGRL
-175 VKVIPQTFDS
+175 MKIIPQTFDS
-185 DSFLERSEQLKEEYG
+185 DSFLERSEQLKSEYG

-220 LNITTP
+220 LTISTP

-234 KGDKPHTAETFKAL
+234 NGDEPHTAESFKNL
-248 TDAQRDKYEDSI
+248 TDQQRDKFEEDI
-260 NKLEKK
+260 NRLEKK

-278 QEYAD
+278 QDYAEE
-283 KQQALNKETLEG
+283 QQALNQETLEG
-295 ISSHQIDALIE
+295 ISGHQLDELVAR
-306 SYKNLPDVVGYFE
+306 YKELPEVVEYIE
-319 AVRADLVENL
+319 AVRKDMAENL
-329 EIFLD
+329 DIFLE

-356 VNVLVHQKTN
+356 VNVLVHQKTD
-366 EVPMVV
+366 EVPVVV

-393 VFTDFSLIRAG
+393 VFTDFSLIRPG
-404 SLHRANGG
+404 SIHRANGG
-412 YLLMDAIKM
+412 YLLMDAIKV
-421 LEQPFVWDGLKRAL
+421 LEQPFVWDALKRAL
-435 RARSIQINS
+435 RSKSIQINS

-455 SIEPQG
+455 SIEPEAI
-461 VPLDVKLVLFG
+461 PLEVKLVLFG
-472 DRETWM
+472 DRETWL

-486 FAELFRV
+486 FSELFRV

-499 EMYRSE
+499 EMYRSD
-505 DSQVMYAKFI
+505 DSQILYAKFI
-515 ASVVKEKSLLHCS
+515 ASLVSEKKLLHCS
-528 NKAVARVIEYSA
+528 NKAVARIIEYSA

-554 NIANL
+554 DIANL
-559 LRESDYW
+559 LRESDFW

-575 QDIHVERAL
+575 QDLHVERAL

-604 GSTLVSTQGS
+604 GSTLVSTVGTC
-614 VVGQVNAL
+614 VGQVNAL

-634 SNRVTATCYYGDGG
+634 SNRITATCYYGDGAV
-648 IMDIERDVKLGGNIH
+648 MDIERDVKLGGNIH

-675 SHFAVND
+675 AHFAVSD

-701 DSASLAELCALI
+701 DSASLAELCALV
-713 SSISGIPVRQELAIT
+713 SALSELPVRQDLAIT
-728 GSVNQFGEVQP
+728 GSINQFGEVQP

-745 KVEGFFAT
+745 KVEGFFNT

-764 GAIVP
+764 GVIVP
-769 ANNVQN
+769 STNVQN
-775 LMLDSEVVQAVRES
+775 LMLDSEVVQATRKGQFAVY
-789 RFSVYAVSSVEEAVT
+789 SVARAEEAIT
-804 LLLGKPAGKADSKGN
+804 LLLGKPAGKADENGR

-841 QEHAKDDQKDPSI
+841 QEHARDEHKDPSI

>member
-1 MDENNEGA
+1 M
-9 KKCEV
+9 K
-14 DHKEGLPGAF
+14 
-24 ATILS
+24 S
-29 CERDRRVRRTYNDRP
+29 
-44 MSQLLQ
+44 
-50 DPTLKPLSLPQLY
+50 LSLNQLY
-63 KACVLKELPFK
+63 KACVLKDLPFK
-74 STRQLEPLAEIVG
+74 TTRQLEPLAEIVG
-87 QNRAQEAV
+87 QNRAQAAV

-124 YLEHHLDTK
+124 YLEHHVDTEN
-133 QQSHDWCYVAD
+133 QSHDWCYVAN

-149 VPKLL
+149 IPRVL
-154 QLPAGKGVR
+154 QLPAGKGTE
-163 LKQDMEKLMSRL
+163 LKQDMEKLMGRL
-175 VKVIPQTFDS
+175 MKMIPQTFDS
-185 DSFLERSEQLKEEYG
+185 DSFLERAEQLKNGYA

-206 LEKVAAQARRKKVS
+206 LEKVAAQAKRKKVS

-234 KGDKPHTAETFKAL
+234 NGEEPHTAESFQAL
-248 TDAQRDKYEDSI
+248 TEAQRDKFENDI

-278 QEYAD
+278 QEYAES
-283 KQQALNKETLEG
+283 QQALNEETLES
-295 ISSHQIDALIE
+295 ISGHQIDELIE
-306 SYKNLPDVVGYFE
+306 KYGELPDVVSYFE
-319 AVRADLVENL
+319 EVRKDLSESL
-329 EIFLD
+329 EIFLE

-356 VNVLVHQKTN
+356 VNVLVHQKTD
-366 EVPMVV
+366 EVPVVV

-379 NLFGYVENVTYKGT
+379 NLFGYVESVTFKGS
-393 VFTDFSLIRAG
+393 VFTDFSLIRPG
-404 SLHRANGG
+404 SIHRANGG
-412 YLLMDAIKM
+412 YLLMDAIKV

-435 RARSIQINS
+435 RSKSIQINS

-455 SIEPQG
+455 SLEPEAI
-461 VPLDVKLVLFG
+461 PLDVKIVLFG

-478 LLQDYDPE
+478 LLQEYDPE

-499 EMYRSE
+499 EMMRTDE
-505 DSQVMYAKFI
+505 SQLLYAKFI
-515 ASVVKEKSLLHCS
+515 ASLVNEKKLLHCS
-528 NKAVARVIEYSA
+528 NKAVARVIEHSS

-554 NIANL
+554 DIANL

-575 QDIHVERAL
+575 QNSHVDQAL
-584 ESAKYRSSRI
+584 ESARYRSSRI

-604 GSTLVSTQGS
+604 GTTLVSTTGTCI
-614 VVGQVNAL
+614 GQVNAL

-634 SNRVTATCYYGDGG
+634 SNRITATCYYGDGG
-648 IMDIERDVKLGGNIH
+648 VMDIERDVKLGGNIH
-663 SKGVMILSSWLA
+663 SKGVMILSSWLS
-675 SHFAVND
+675 SHFAVTD

-701 DSASLAELCALI
+701 DSASLAELCALV
-713 SSISGIPVRQELAIT
+713 SALSGLPVRQDLAIT

-745 KVEGFFAT
+745 KVEGYFST
-753 CQLKGGLTGTQ
+753 CRLTGELTGTQ
-764 GAIVP
+764 GVIVP
-769 ANNVQN
+769 STNVQN
-775 LMLDSEVVQAVRES
+775 LMLEQEVVQAVRNGQFAVHSVS
-789 RFSVYAVSSVEEAVT
+789 RAEEAIT
-804 LLLGKPAGKADSKGN
+804 LLLGKPAGKADDKGR

-841 QEHAKDDQKDPSI
+841 QEHARDDHKDPSI